1 MSTVSTTRQGV
12 VTVKEIG
19 TTNIHSYTSPQDGL
33 FVNTHIIEDADS
45 LVVIDGQFFLDY
57 AREVADYIDEL
68 GKPVERFVFCTSH
81 PDHWFGFEILKPRFP
96 HVPVYALQSVIDY
109 IRDGTVKPSSPAAR
123 ASPATRS
130 PPTVI
135 VPDQALP
142 EGRQEIVGRPGRS
155 RRSAKPESLAQAVI
169 RFQLE
174 TIAVFDLVFPNLY
187 HLFTVAPY
195 FEHGRRRFAGFRQE
209 QGYKRLLVGH
219 GETTDPSTIDGNI
232 AYLEEAQRI
241 HGDSQSNEE
250 FATKLKERFPER
262 QEPWLDRL
270 LGAAALR
277 DRQPVGDSRTQ
288 ELGPSILRVVDQPA
302 AALASGL
309 TIWR

>member
-1 MSTVSTTRQGV
+1 MSTVNTTRQGV

-68 GKPVERFVFCTSH
+68 GKPVERFVLSHIH

-109 IRDGTVKPSSPAAR
+109 IRENGEAIVTGRQGVFGDKIASTV
-123 ASPATRS
+123 T
-130 PPTVI
+130 
-135 VPDQALP
+135 VPDQALR
-142 EGRQEIVGRPGRS
+142 EGRQEIVGLTWEVEEVRE
-155 RRSAKPESLAQAVI
+155 AESLAQAVI
-169 RFQLE
+169 RFPELE

-195 FEHGRRRFAGFRQE
+195 FEHWAQAIRGIRQE

-219 GETTDPSTIDGNI
+219 GETTDPSTIDGNV

-262 QEPWLDRL
+262 QEPGWIDFSAL
-270 LGAAALR
+270 LLYGIVN
-277 DRQPVGDSRTQ
+277 P
-288 ELGPSILRVVDQPA
+288 
-302 AALASGL
+302 
-309 TIWR
+309 